1 LTTLRFVVALACEA
15 AALVRRYRMDR
26 IEGSMPWFRSE
37 RAALV
42 LSGVGKSAAAA
53 ATAYLHARTGE
64 VPHAVW
70 INVGVAGHRSR
81 PIGDIALAH
90 TVVDDA
96 SGRRWYPTRL
106 GGPIQDAAEIRTVDA
121 PRTEL
126 GTDALYDME
135 ASGFY
140 PVALRFSTS
149 ELVQSV
155 KIVSDHGVF
164 PVSAA
169 LVRELVE
176 SRVDR
181 LAETA
186 DHLEGLASA
195 LGPLRRDER
204 ALAETYHSRWRFT
217 TTEER
222 RLRRLLARWGT
233 LEPAA
238 ERAPSVFDGAPSAAE
253 VLRRLDE
260 RLRALSQER
269 AF

>member
-1 LTTLRFVVALACEA
+1 ME
-15 AALVRRYRMDR
+15 R

-37 RAALV
+37 SAALV

-70 INVGVAGHRSR
+70 INAGVAGHRSR

-90 TVVDDA
+90 TVIDDA

-106 GGPIQDAAEIRTVDA
+106 GGPSLDSAEIRTVDA
-121 PRTEL
+121 RRTEL
-126 GTDALYDME
+126 ATDALYDME

-140 PVALRFSTS
+140 PVALRFSTI
-149 ELVQSV
+149 ELVQSL
-155 KIVSDHGVF
+155 KIVSDHGAS
-164 PVSAA
+164 PVRAER
-169 LVRELVE
+169 VRELVE
-176 SRVDR
+176 SRVDS

-186 DHLEGLASA
+186 DHLEALASA

-204 ALAETYHSRWRFT
+204 TLAERYHSRWRFT
-217 TTEER
+217 TTEDR
-222 RLRRLLARWGT
+222 RLRRLLGRWGT
-233 LEPAA
+233 LEPAV
-238 ERAPSVFDGAPSAAE
+238 ERAPSSFEGAPSAAE

-260 RLRALSQER
+260 RLRALSRER
-269 AF
+269 AL

>member
-1 LTTLRFVVALACEA
+1 ME
-15 AALVRRYRMDR
+15 R
-26 IEGSMPWFRSE
+26 IDGAMPWFRSE
-37 RAALV
+37 KAVLV
-42 LSGVGKSAAAA
+42 QSGVGKAAAAA
-53 ATAYLHARTGE
+53 ATAYLDARTGE

-70 INVGVAGHRSR
+70 LNFGIAGHRSR
-81 PIGDIALAH
+81 PIGDIVLAH
-90 TVVDDA
+90 TVTDAA
-96 SGRRWYPTRL
+96 SGQRWYPTRM
-106 GGPIQDAAEIRTVDA
+106 GAPMRDAAEIRTVDA
-121 PRTEL
+121 PETEP
-126 GTDALYDME
+126 GTEALYDME

-164 PVSAA
+164 SPSAA
-169 LVRELVE
+169 RVRELVE

-181 LAETA
+181 VADIAE
-186 DHLEGLASA
+186 HLERLASA
-195 LGPLRRDER
+195 LAPLRRDDL
-204 ALAETYHSRWRFT
+204 ALARTYHARWRFT

-222 RLRRLLARWGT
+222 RLKRLLARWGT